1 MTDQESPEDRERR
14 LRRAAVTAFTQQAPE
29 PQPEDA
35 EEDEDDSA
43 PAQRMEQQALW
54 VDLQV
59 RRAMER
65 GEFDDLPGAGKPI
78 RGLDGNHDPNWW
90 VKSLI
95 EREQISGVL
104 PPALALRKEDA
115 ELDGALDREA
125 SEDGVRRA
133 VEDFNRRVVD
143 ARRQL
148 LGGPPVVTPTRDPE
162 REVVAW
168 RARRAERRD
177 RQRELLQQAAR
188 REDAPARGH
197 RERRRWWHRR
207 TPG

>member
-1 MTDQESPEDRERR
+1 MNARER
-14 LRRAAVTAFTQQAPE
+14 
-29 PQPEDA
+29 PQRPDRSRERDPRTGA
-35 EEDEDDSA
+35 DA
-43 PAQRMEQQALW
+43 PAARIRQQTSW

-59 RRAMER
+59 RQAVAR
-65 GEFDDLPGAGKPI
+65 GDFDGLPGYGKPI
-78 RGLDGNHDPNWW
+78 DDLTGEHDPDWW
-90 VKSLI
+90 VKKLI
-95 EREQISGVL
+95 EREQITGVL

-188 REDAPARGH
+188 REDAPARG
-197 RERRRWWHRR
+197 RRQRRRWWHRR

>member
-1 MTDQESPEDRERR
+1 MTDQESPEDRERW

-29 PQPEDA
+29 PLPEDA

-95 EREQISGVL
+95 EREQITGVL

-125 SEDGVRRA
+125 SADGVRRA
-133 VEDFNRRVVD
+133 DPDAGRLTAGARVSPAYGGATTGGARGVPAPGHPHVARPAGAARAAGPG
-143 ARRQL
+143 ARRD
-148 LGGPPVVTPTRDPE
+148 GRATRRP
-162 REVVAW
+162 
-168 RARRAERRD
+168 
-177 RQRELLQQAAR
+177 
-188 REDAPARGH
+188 PARGL
-197 RERRRWWHRR
+197 
-207 TPG
+207 GSG